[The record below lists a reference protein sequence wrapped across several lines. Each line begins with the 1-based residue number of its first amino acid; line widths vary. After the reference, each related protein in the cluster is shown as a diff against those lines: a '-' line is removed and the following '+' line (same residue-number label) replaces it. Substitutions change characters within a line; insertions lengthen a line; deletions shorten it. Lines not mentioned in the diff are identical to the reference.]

1 MTWRELAARIG
12 GLLRL
17 RRDSSV
23 DDEVRFHLEM
33 SEEAF
38 RRQGL
43 DREAA
48 HRAAVQALGGMSRVG
63 EAYNDQQSLPFFE
76 RLAQDA
82 RYGLRTLRRSPGF
95 AAAALLTTALGIGA
109 NVAIF
114 SIVHTVLLRDLP
126 FASPDRLITW
136 SETTDG
142 ETFGTIG
149 YATITDIRDR
159 SQALEGVAAFASWNP
174 TLIVDGRAERLNAMR
189 VTWNFFQLLGASPA
203 LGRPFQTSDDTP
215 ANRRV
220 LLLSDRLWRRS
231 FNADPSIVGRTITMN
246 DVAYQVAGVMPPSFE
261 PLISGRFYQP
271 AEVWSPLGYDAT
283 VSQACRTCRHV
294 RVMGKMKPGVT
305 IDQARAELD
314 ALMVQ
319 MRAANPTSYATDRMS
334 VLSLSDAISGPVR
347 PILLVLLGAVGLVL
361 LIACANVGNLLLAR
375 AMNRSHEMAVR
386 AALGATRGRLVRQML
401 TESLLLS
408 FTGGALGIGA
418 AGLALKGVEQV
429 VPAAVPRL
437 ASVGLNIPVLVF
449 AVVLSVATGIVFG
462 LIPALRVSSSRLR
475 GSLASDSRTLAPSS
489 VSRQI
494 LVAVDVA
501 LALMLLVGA
510 GLMLRSVVHLVR
522 SNPGFESSHV
532 LTAQFSLVGQR
543 YREDAA
549 VIVFHQ
555 QLLES
560 VRAVPGVESAAL
572 AGQIPMGGN
581 RDSWG
586 FHVEGRLESNPEQ
599 APSVERYSIT
609 PDYLKL
615 MRIPIVRGRGVIEA
629 DTSTSEPVMLV
640 SESTARALWPG
651 ADPIGARVRV
661 GANEGVWRRVVG
673 VVGNVRHADL
683 AEETRLQMYLPQ
695 TQFTDSFLVLTVR
708 SSLPPD
714 RVADAIRSSVQALD
728 PKIPLYQIAPLDTLV
743 AQSFADRMF
752 VLQVLGVFAIAG
764 VVLAAIGLYGVIT
777 YTVAQRT
784 RELAL
789 RLALGA
795 DRGDVLRVVFGA
807 GARSVTAGLAIGA
820 AGALAT
826 TRMLDSL
833 LFGVS
838 PIDPVS
844 LAAGIAVLLT
854 VTAAAH
860 AVPALRALRVNP
872 AIALRSE

>member
-1 MTWRELAARIG
+1 MTWRELMARTR
-12 GLLRL
+12 GLLL
-17 RRDSSV
+17 RRRDASLQ
-23 DDEVRFHLEM
+23 DEVRFHLQM

-43 DREAA
+43 DADAA
-48 HRAAVQALGGMSRVG
+48 HRAAVQALGGLSRVE
-63 EAYNDQQSLPFFE
+63 EAYADQQSLPFFE
-76 RLAQDA
+76 RLAQDT

-95 AAAALLTTALGIGA
+95 ATAALLTTALGIGA

-114 SIVHTVLLRDLP
+114 SIVHAVLLRDLP
-126 FASPDRLITW
+126 FASPDRLISW
-136 SETTDG
+136 SEAL
-142 ETFGTIG
+142 EEESFGTIG
-149 YATITDIRDR
+149 YPTITDIRDR
-159 SQALEGVAAFASWNP
+159 TQTLEGVAAFASWNP
-174 TLIVDGRAERLNAMR
+174 TLMVDGGAERLNAMR
-189 VTWNFFQLLGASPA
+189 VTWNFLHLLGASPA
-203 LGRPFQTSDDTP
+203 VGRPFRASDDTP

-231 FNADPSIVGRTITMN
+231 FSADPSIVGRTITMN
-246 DVAYQVAGVMPPSFE
+246 DVAYQVVGVMPPSFE

-271 AEVWSPLGYDAT
+271 AEVWSVLGYDAT
-283 VSQACRTCRHV
+283 LSQACRTCRHL
-294 RVMGKMKPGVT
+294 RVMGKMRPGVT

-319 MRAANPTSYATDRMS
+319 MRAENPASYATDRMN
-334 VLSLSDAISGPVR
+334 VFSLNDVISGPVR

-386 AALGATRGRLVRQML
+386 AALGATRGRLVHQMI

-408 FTGGALGIGA
+408 LTGGALGVAA
-418 AGLALKGVEQV
+418 AGLSREGVEQI

-437 ASVGLNIPVLVF
+437 ASVSLNTPVLVF
-449 AVVLSVATGIVFG
+449 AVGLSIFTGLAFG

-475 GSLASDSRTLAPSS
+475 GSLAADSRTLAPSS

-494 LVAVDVA
+494 LVAADVA

-510 GLMLRSVVHLVR
+510 GLMLRTVVHLVR
-522 SNPGFESSHV
+522 ASPGFDPTHV
-532 LTAQFSLVGQR
+532 LTAQFSLVGER

-549 VIVFHQ
+549 VQVFQQ
-555 QLLES
+555 QLIDS
-560 VRAVPGVESAAL
+560 VRALPGVDSAAL

-586 FHVEGRLESNPEQ
+586 FHIDGRTEPNPAA

-609 PDYLKL
+609 PDYLRL
-615 MRIPIVRGRGVIEA
+615 MRIPIVRGRGITESDSA
-629 DTSTSEPVMLV
+629 TSQLVMLV

-651 ADPIGARVRV
+651 GDPLGARVRI
-661 GANEGVWRRVVG
+661 GVNAGPWRTIVG
-673 VVGNVRHADL
+673 VVGDVRHADL
-683 AEETRLQMYLPQ
+683 AEDTRLQMYMPQ

-708 SSLPPD
+708 AALPPD
-714 RVADAIRSSVQALD
+714 RIADAIRSSVRTLD
-728 PKIPLYQIAPLDTLV
+728 PKVPVYQVAPLETLV
-743 AQSFADRMF
+743 QQSFADRLF
-752 VLQVLGVFAIAG
+752 VLQVLGTFAIAG
-764 VVLAAIGLYGVIT
+764 VVLAAIGLYGVIA

-795 DRGDVLRVVFGA
+795 DRGDVLRVVFSA
-807 GARSVTAGLAIGA
+807 GARSVTLGLILGTV
-820 AGALAT
+820 GALAT

-838 PIDPVS
+838 PIDPLS
-844 LAAGIAVLLT
+844 LVAGMAVL
-854 VTAAAH
+854 VAVAALAH
-860 AVPALRALRVNP
+860 AVPAMRALRVNP
-872 AIALRSE
+872 AVALRSE